1 VSIEYQGHS
10 KQQQTAGFHPV
21 NRANGGP
28 FRINEY
34 MQRIKNKDGESKKT
48 SPRGGAAG
56 GQDIEE
62 YVLTGANIDD
72 DMVKN
77 QDEFS
82 SKQIITL

>member
-1 VSIEYQGHS
+1 
-10 KQQQTAGFHPV
+10 
-21 NRANGGP
+21 
-28 FRINEY
+28 

-48 SPRGGAAG
+48 SPRGAG

>member
-1 VSIEYQGHS
+1 
-10 KQQQTAGFHPV
+10 
-21 NRANGGP
+21 
-28 FRINEY
+28 

-48 SPRGGAAG
+48 SPRGAG
-56 GQDIEE
+56 GVGQDIEE